1 MTLVMLVMGFA
12 IVGVFLPMTLYY
24 QSVLGLSAFEAGLAI
39 APQPLAMM
47 LMSGGAAALAA
58 RYAKYLLIAGL
69 TLFAVG
75 IGYIAWTAQVGSNRW
90 SFVPGLVIAGV
101 GMAGIWTPVYSLA
114 TRDLQ
119 PRLAGVASGVIST
132 VQELGAVIGS
142 AAIGAVLPNQL
153 AADLHSRPVG
163 YAAHLPQ
170 PVQGPFVA
178 GFSQGAKGGLEIGRG
193 QTGTS

>member
-1 MTLVMLVMGFA
+1 MALVMLVMGSA
-12 IVGVFLPMTLYY
+12 IVGVFLPMTIYY

-47 LMSGGAAALAA
+47 LMSAGAAALAA
-58 RYAKYLLIAGL
+58 RSATYLLIAGL
-69 TLFAVG
+69 TRFAGG

-142 AAIGAVLPNQL
+142 AAIGAVLQNRLATGLNEHAVAYASQL
-153 AADLHSRPVG
+153 PDQFRAR
-163 YAAHLPQ
+163 
-170 PVQGPFVA
+170 FTE
-178 GFSQGAKGGLEIGRG
+178 GFSQAASPGLE
-193 QTGTS
+193 